1 VGCAVFVGGQVRRR
15 WIWCGA
21 CVPLLGGDWGEVL
34 LLFWDIVFI
43 ARMMGLVNLGSGL
56 SLAGG
61 CFSSCLVGGI
71 VGLGRGGGGGAVIS
85 YLG

>member
-1 VGCAVFVGGQVRRR
+1 VGCAGFVGGQVRRR

-21 CVPLLGGDWGEVL
+21 CVPLLGDNLGEFL

-43 ARMMGLVNLGSGL
+43 ARIMGLVILGSGL
-56 SLAGG
+56 SSAGG
-61 CFSSCLVGGI
+61 SFSSCLVGGI
-71 VGLGRGGGGGAVIS
+71 VRLGRGGGGGAVIS